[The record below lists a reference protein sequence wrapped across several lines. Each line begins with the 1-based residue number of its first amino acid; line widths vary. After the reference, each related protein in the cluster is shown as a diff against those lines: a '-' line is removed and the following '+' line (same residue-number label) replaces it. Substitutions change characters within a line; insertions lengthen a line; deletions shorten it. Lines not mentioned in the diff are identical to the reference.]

1 MFSINYEDKSS
12 PVIPRIPSATAYAA
26 RPEYFTMAN
35 DSSGKTPDIFRR
47 SPLLDKPTQTFISKY
62 KPYYIGEFATFD
74 DTADASS
81 NPDQDI
87 PSSPNMVSIIQTLME
102 IDDLNVLF
110 IGNASSGKTTIL
122 YAILREYYGL
132 SKNDTISETNIMFIN
147 NLKEQGI
154 NYFRNEMK
162 TFCQSHCSIY
172 GKKKVIVIDD
182 LDTVNEQSQQVFRN
196 YIDKY
201 KSNIHFISACSNIQ
215 KVIESLQ
222 SRLHIINIQPPS
234 LTQIRDTMNRIIEI
248 EGIRIDASS
257 RDFLVKKSNRSIR
270 NLINNLE
277 KIYIYGLRC
286 PPEAPVPITLDIS
299 KQLCST
305 ISVSQFEEYIRAIRR
320 DDLVSAIHILYD
332 IHDYGYSVIDILEY
346 FFAFVKTTEILSED
360 EKYQLIPLLCKYIT
374 VFHNIHEDCIE
385 LALFTN
391 NVYKVVIGM

>member
-1 MFSINYEDKSS
+1 MLSY
-12 PVIPRIPSATAYAA
+12 SAT
-26 RPEYFTMAN
+26 
-35 DSSGKTPDIFRR
+35 
-47 SPLLDKPTQTFISKY
+47 KPPQTFISKY
-62 KPYYIGEFATFD
+62 KPYYIGEFSRSTETHDERTGPA
-74 DTADASS
+74 
-81 NPDQDI
+81 
-87 PSSPNMVSIIQTLME
+87 PNMVSIIQTLME

-110 IGNASSGKTTIL
+110 IGNASSGKTSIL

-132 SKNDTISETNIMFIN
+132 TKHETIPETNILFIN

-172 GKKKVIVIDD
+172 GKKKMIVIDD

-234 LTQIRDTMNRIIEI
+234 LAQIRVCMNRIIDI
-248 EGIRIDASS
+248 EGIQIDHSS
-257 RDFLVKKSNRSIR
+257 REFLLKKSNRSIR
-270 NLINNLE
+270 NVINHLE
-277 KIYIYGLRC
+277 KLYIYGLRG
-286 PPEAPVPITLDIS
+286 PNHSEKRQPITLDIC

-305 ISVSQFEEYIRAIRR
+305 ISVSQFEDYIRVLRQ
-320 DDLVSAIHILYD
+320 DDLVKAINIIYD
-332 IHDYGYSVIDILEY
+332 VHDYGYSVIDILEY
-346 FFAFVKTTEILSED
+346 FFTFVKTTELLSED
-360 EKYQLIPLLCKYIT
+360 EKYRIIPLLCKYIT
-374 VFHNIHEDCIE
+374 IFHNIHEDCIE

-391 NVYKVVIGM
+391 NVYGVLYATS